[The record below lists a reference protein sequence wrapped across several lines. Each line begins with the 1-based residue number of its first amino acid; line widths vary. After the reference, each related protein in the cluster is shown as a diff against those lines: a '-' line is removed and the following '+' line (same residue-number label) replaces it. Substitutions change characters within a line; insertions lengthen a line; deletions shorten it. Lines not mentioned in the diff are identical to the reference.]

1 MKYSM
6 RFSDTIHVLA
16 YIAILHDTA
25 PLTSQAI
32 AASVETNPSNIRR
45 IMASLKKA
53 GLIKT
58 TVGKPQPALT
68 RAPEQISLLD
78 IFNSLD
84 EADTNLIQVDPKTNP
99 DCVVGG
105 NIQDALNA
113 QYAHFQKVV
122 QDEMAK
128 TTLAD
133 VIQDIATNE
142 VKKRPENQELVANFL
157 NA

>member
-1 MKYSM
+1 
-6 RFSDTIHVLA
+6 
-16 YIAILHDTA
+16 
-25 PLTSQAI
+25 
-32 AASVETNPSNIRR
+32 
-45 IMASLKKA
+45 KKA

-142 VKKRPENQELVANFL
+142 IKKKTRKSGIDG
-157 NA
+157 

>member
-113 QYAHFQKVV
+113 QYAHFQNVF
-122 QDEMAK
+122 QDEMPK
-128 TTLAD
+128 TTVAAALQA
-133 VIQDIATNE
+133 IATNE
-142 VKKRPENQELVANFL
+142 AKKRPVSKEFVANL
-157 NA
+157 LYS